1 MPPAVLPM
9 NTFSVLVLDDDVE
22 VCRMLNLM
30 LPADHYEVQISHS
43 VADALEAIEQKPFDL
58 YLMDYKLPDGSG
70 LDAARLVRSKW
81 RDAPIIIMSGYEA
94 KAIALKAEKL
104 GISDFLEKPFSRERI
119 CNAMEKAIASLPL
132 AAALI

>member
-1 MPPAVLPM
+1 M

-30 LPADHYEVQISHS
+30 LPSDHYEVEFSHS
-43 VADALEAIEQKPFDL
+43 VADALQAIEQKPFDL
-58 YLMDYKLPDGSG
+58 YLMDFKVPDCSG

-81 RDAPIIIMSGYEA
+81 GDAPIIILSGYEA
-94 KAIALKAEKL
+94 KAIALKAEQL
-104 GISDFLEKPFSRERI
+104 RISDFLEKPFSRQTI

>member
-1 MPPAVLPM
+1 M
-9 NTFSVLVLDDDVE
+9 NTFNVLVLDDDLE

-43 VADALEAIEQKPFDL
+43 VADAFEAIEQKPFDL
-58 YLMDYKLPDGSG
+58 YLMDYKLHDGTG

-81 RDAPIIIMSGYEA
+81 GDAPIIMISGYAA

-104 GISDFLEKPFSRERI
+104 RISDFLEKPFSRETI
-119 CNAMEKAIASLPL
+119 CNAMEKALPPAPQRCTHL
-132 AAALI
+132 T